1 MKNTNISEAN
11 EQATT
16 TPIPNT
22 TPAGN
27 TSSSK
32 CFIHK
37 GTLFVP
43 KNDKDALASLKEL
56 ASQMC
61 QLLDVHELTMTYD
74 CDVTISTEDD
84 SFFLDGEDS
93 NMLPTDIDNCNTID
107 FLFWRSDDMYSN
119 DKFSLVFNKA
129 DSTQMPD
136 YYVFEASRID
146 SDIRKPYSTSWLHNE
161 LDRISKVFD
170 IYCTKVYEGLSKLK
184 KEETVKGM
192 FSKAHFSVE
201 DDLLL
206 LDKSNTGKGIE
217 FFMSAVLSHI
227 NANTPGWILPDN
239 CIKNCLAEDKL
250 NCIRVSLYNPLT
262 GEEANIYFLEEYRKT
277 TYRDSIAFS
286 YFHTHGSISE
296 VVNKLMQKMG
306 FSSDVDDDTEMI
318 YSQADANVSDQNDE
332 QPNEAD

>member
-1 MKNTNISEAN
+1 MRNN
-11 EQATT
+11 
-16 TPIPNT
+16 
-22 TPAGN
+22 
-27 TSSSK
+27 K
-32 CFIHK
+32 CFIYK

-107 FLFWRSDDMYSN
+107 FLFWRSDDTYSN

-129 DSTQMPD
+129 DSTQTPD

-170 IYCTKVYEGLSKLK
+170 INCQVFSDEIARLL
-184 KEETVKGM
+184 KEETVKEM
-192 FSKAHFSVE
+192 FPNVHFSCE
-201 DDLLL
+201 GNLLL
-206 LDKSNTGKGIE
+206 LDKTNTGKGVE
-217 FFMSAVLSHI
+217 YFMSAVLSSI
-227 NANTPGWILPDN
+227 NATTPGWILPEY
-239 CIKNCLAEDKL
+239 CIKFGEVWDEFDGLE
-250 NCIRVSLYNPLT
+250 ITIYNPVT
-262 GEEANIYFLEEYRKT
+262 RDKACISFFEEYKKSPYHETIAYSYCT
-277 TYRDSIAFS
+277 TYGPIGKDIDELMKRMGIERTKFISDS
-286 YFHTHGSISE
+286 YE
-296 VVNKLMQKMG
+296 DE
-306 FSSDVDDDTEMI
+306 DVDMTTADKTFNTEDD
-318 YSQADANVSDQNDE
+318 
-332 QPNEAD
+332 